1 MIRFLHHKEIDK
13 VAWDRCVQQSEEGQ
27 IFNFS
32 WYLDVCDKNWCGLVE
47 DDYSAVFPLS
57 FRTKFGIRYIYQPFF
72 TRHGGVIAKE
82 KSTASQRL
90 AFLGAIPHGFR
101 YMDFCLHQGHRE
113 DYHGAELIHRKY
125 QELDLSDTYDLIQA
139 GYSENHKRSLRK
151 AEKSNLSIQ
160 PDYNPDTVVEQFR
173 LLKKEN
179 ITAFDEGD
187 YTVLRQL
194 MKSVAA
200 HTPTRCHAVAMPEG
214 LVMAAGYFM
223 QYENRIIYLKG
234 FSSPEGRSAGAM
246 HFLFDRII
254 RSLAGTEMRLDFG
267 GSDVENVA
275 RFYKGFGAT
284 DSLYLRLRQNRL
296 PQLIRWMKK

>member
-1 MIRFLHHKEIDK
+1 MIRFLQHKEIDK
-13 VAWDRCVQQSEEGQ
+13 VAWDRCVQNSEEGQ
-27 IFNFS
+27 LFNFS
-32 WYLDVCDKNWCGLVE
+32 WYLDVCDKNWCGMVE
-47 DDYSAVFPLS
+47 DDYRAVFPLS
-57 FRTKFGIRYIYQPFF
+57 FRTKFGIRYVYQPFF
-72 TRHGGVIAKE
+72 TRHGGVIATE
-82 KSTASQRL
+82 KSTAAQRL
-90 AFLGAIPHGFR
+90 SFLRAIPAGFR
-101 YMDFCLHQGHRE
+101 YMDFCLHERHQE
-113 DYHGAELIHRKY
+113 DFPGAEIIHRKY
-125 QELDLSDTYDLIQA
+125 QILDLSDSYDKIQA

-160 PDYNPDTVVEQFR
+160 PDYNPNTVVEQFR

-194 MKSVAA
+194 MKSVTA
-200 HTPTRCHAVAMPEG
+200 HTQSRCHAVATPEG

-223 QYENRIIYLKG
+223 QYENRLIYLKG

-254 RSLAGTEMRLDFG
+254 RSLAGTEMKLDFG

-275 RFYKGFGAT
+275 RFYKGFGAA
-284 DSLYLRLRQNRL
+284 DCLYLRLRQNRL